1 MAKGKARLS
10 CGSPLIAIASA
21 RWISKLGALGAE
33 ATPYFSTAQSSRKRN
48 LTFILH
54 NKFTGEK
61 KKSIFVF
68 QPEVLSKEKPGH
80 NIYKIKIQ
88 DNFSKMIK
96 TSEIFTFPAFSYS
109 NTGIKSD
116 SLSASTLFWNKDWC

>member
-21 RWISKLGALGAE
+21 RWISKLGALEAE
-33 ATPYFSTAQSSRKRN
+33 ATLYFSTAQSSRKRN

-61 KKSIFVF
+61 KESIFVF
-68 QPEVLSKEKPGH
+68 QLEVLSKEKPGH
-80 NIYKIKIQ
+80 TQHLQNK
-88 DNFSKMIK
+88 
-96 TSEIFTFPAFSYS
+96 
-109 NTGIKSD
+109 NTRQLQQIDKRLRD
-116 SLSASTLFWNKDWC
+116 LLFLLFLI